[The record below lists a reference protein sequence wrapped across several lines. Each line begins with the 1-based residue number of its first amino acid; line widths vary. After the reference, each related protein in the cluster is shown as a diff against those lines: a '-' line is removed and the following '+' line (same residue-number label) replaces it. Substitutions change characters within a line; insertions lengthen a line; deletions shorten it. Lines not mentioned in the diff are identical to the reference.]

1 MAHKTLIG
9 GTSYNVAGG
18 KALIDGTSYSIAKG
32 KTLVGG
38 TGYDISF
45 GTPVERFAR
54 LMSNA
59 VTYKRAG
66 RDNSSS
72 AEVHAYINPNEFGT
86 YYVFAISRK
95 AIGIHKVVFD
105 AASSWTITNL
115 FTYGTGATNLYASTF
130 LTYPDVYLSSSGS
143 TATSVYG
150 GQIAILT
157 FTGYAEETVD
167 DILSSI
173 TGVAVDG
180 ATGSRTAVYLEGIT
194 ADAYCIAGYSQYI
207 GVSCPIGNVVYGDYT
222 SNPSLVYYDTSR
234 TRLYISTNGTS
245 STATYGATLIQIA

>member
-9 GTSYNVAGG
+9 GASYNVAGG
-18 KALIDGTSYSIAKG
+18 KALIDGTSYNIAKG

-66 RDNSSS
+66 RENSSS
-72 AEVHAYINPNEFGT
+72 AEVNAYINSNEFGT

-95 AIGIHKVVFD
+95 GIGIHKVVFD
-105 AASSWTITNL
+105 AASSWTITTL
-115 FTYGTGATNLYASTF
+115 FTYGTGATNLYASTYR
-130 LTYPDVYLSSSGS
+130 TNPDMYLSTNGS

-173 TGVAVDG
+173 TVVATEG
-180 ATGSRTAVYLEGIT
+180 ATGSRTSVYLEGIT

-207 GVSCPIGNVVYGDYT
+207 GVSCPIGNVVYGEYT